1 MKIVTQSNQENEESM
16 SNNIDLSKSV
26 ISKNSSWMMDASF
39 NSDNN
44 VDKVMESLNIN
55 SVWQNDKV
63 SPASYLLSHKKSNPY
78 LHWDP
83 QATTR
88 IFPVREAN

>member
-16 SNNIDLSKSV
+16 GNNMDLSKSV
-26 ISKNSSWMMDASF
+26 ISKNTSWMMDASF

-55 SVWQNDKV
+55 SVW
-63 SPASYLLSHKKSNPY
+63 
-78 LHWDP
+78 
-83 QATTR
+83 
-88 IFPVREAN
+88 